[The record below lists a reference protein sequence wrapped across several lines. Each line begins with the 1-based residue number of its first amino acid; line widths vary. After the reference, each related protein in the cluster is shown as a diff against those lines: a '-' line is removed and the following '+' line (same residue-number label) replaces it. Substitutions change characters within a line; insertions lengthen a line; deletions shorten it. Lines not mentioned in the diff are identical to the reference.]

1 MVLGKPEKYMQ
12 RTMKLDP
19 YLTPLTKIN
28 SKYIKDL
35 NVIPDAIEFL
45 EGNKRKLLDV
55 GLIDF
60 FGCNAKSTNN
70 KRRK

>member
-12 RTMKLDP
+12 RTTKLDP

-45 EGNKRKLLDV
+45 EGNKRKLLEV

-60 FGCNAKSTNN
+60 FGRNAKSTNN